1 MTAVE
6 VALIADRLAAVAELR
21 RARLADPALGV
32 RVRELKAFQAE
43 RFRRTY
49 ADLLADRRHRDAARF
64 FLDELYGPQDFADRD
79 AQFGRVVPKIA
90 RVFPG
95 ELLGTV
101 ARLAELHALSER
113 LDQAMAGHLPM
124 VPMMP
129 AMPAAPGEQA
139 GSPAWGAL
147 APADYVRAWQAVGD
161 EPARRQQI
169 ALTTAIGQALEGYT
183 RSRFIH
189 ATLRLMRKPAQAAGL
204 GDLQHFLEAGFDAF
218 ASMRGA
224 QLFLD
229 TVNQRET
236 RLMDALFAAATL
248 ERPGRPGGRPSTP
261 SGASAAP
268 GALADDPLRDLPGR

>member
-6 VALIADRLAAVAELR
+6 LALIADHLEAVAALR
-21 RARLADPALGV
+21 RARAADPALGT
-32 RVRELKAFQAE
+32 RARQLKAYQAE

-49 ADLLADRRHRDAARF
+49 ADLLADPRHRAAAGF

-124 VPMMP
+124 VPVMP
-129 AMPAAPGEQA
+129 VMPAAPGEQSGRPPPA
-139 GSPAWGAL
+139 ASPAWGAL
-147 APADYVRAWQAVGD
+147 GPADYVRAWQAVGD

-218 ASMRGA
+218 AAMRGS
-224 QLFLD
+224 QVFLT

-236 RLMDALFAAATL
+236 RLMDALFAAGAL
-248 ERPGRPGGRPSTP
+248 ERLARGR
-261 SGASAAP
+261 AAAP
-268 GALADDPLRDLPGR
+268 ADDPLRDLPGR